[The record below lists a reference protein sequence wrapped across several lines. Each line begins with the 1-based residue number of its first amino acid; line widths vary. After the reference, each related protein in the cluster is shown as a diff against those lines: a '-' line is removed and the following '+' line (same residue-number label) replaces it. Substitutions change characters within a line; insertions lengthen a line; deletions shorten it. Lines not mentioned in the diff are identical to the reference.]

1 MIRALMSREQLSH
14 NAACFQRQMSRLLDF
29 SEGGAQ
35 LVYNGDW
42 LYPLN
47 FLDFMRDIG
56 VHFSVNR
63 MLAADCYKNRL
74 ERGLTFFE
82 MGYMLIHHQES
93 VAYRL

>member
-1 MIRALMSREQLSH
+1 M
-14 NAACFQRQMSRLLDF
+14 
-29 SEGGAQ
+29 
-35 LVYNGDW
+35 VYNGDW

-74 ERGLTFFE
+74 ERGLD
-82 MGYMLIHHQES
+82 L
-93 VAYRL
+93 L